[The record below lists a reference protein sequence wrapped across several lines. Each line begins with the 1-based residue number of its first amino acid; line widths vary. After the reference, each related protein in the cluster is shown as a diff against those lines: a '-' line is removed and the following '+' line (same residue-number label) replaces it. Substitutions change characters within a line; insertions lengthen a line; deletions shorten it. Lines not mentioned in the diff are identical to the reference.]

1 MTQGVRA
8 GNRGRPRAF
17 DEAEFLNGAIALFSA
32 SGFSGVGVSEL
43 TKATGLTVGSVY
55 KAYHDKEGVF
65 VKALE
70 HYIAM
75 REAHIATILEKAENA
90 RAKIEGLFRLYV
102 DLSKGRDGKLGC
114 LIVAGI
120 ADIDQ
125 VGRAADIIRAQ
136 LSSRRTMLN
145 RLIEEGQRDGSIAAK
160 GDSHAIAAVLLAL
173 LQGMRVVGKA
183 GELTENAD
191 FFVSR
196 ALRMLD

>member
-1 MTQGVRA
+1 MTQDIRA
-8 GNRGRPRAF
+8 GNRGRPRVF

-32 SGFSGVGVSEL
+32 SGFSGVGISEL

-55 KAYHDKEGVF
+55 KAYQDKEGVF

-70 HYIAM
+70 HYIAL
-75 REAHIATILEKAENA
+75 REAHIATIFEQAENA
-90 RAKIEGLFRLYV
+90 RARIEGLLRLYV
-102 DLSKGRDGKLGC
+102 DLSKGRDGRLGC

-125 VGRAADIIRAQ
+125 VGQAADILRAQ
-136 LSSRRTMLN
+136 ISSRQTMLS

-160 GDSHAIAAVLLAL
+160 GDACAIATVLLAL

-183 GELTENAD
+183 GEFTED
-191 FFVSR
+191 GEIFVAR
-196 ALRMLD
+196 ALRILD